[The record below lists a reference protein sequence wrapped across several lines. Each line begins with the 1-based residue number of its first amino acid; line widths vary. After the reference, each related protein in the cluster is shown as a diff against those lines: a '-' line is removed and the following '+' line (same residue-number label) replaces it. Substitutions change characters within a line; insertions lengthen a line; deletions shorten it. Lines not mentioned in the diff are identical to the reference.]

1 MEIPIRTKKRLGLAW
16 FSPNTEEAGDST
28 MISLIR
34 DNCDFLQQ
42 GIDLLER
49 HGPESYVYA
58 DLQCFGSSIG
68 SHMRHVLDH
77 YNSLVDGIA
86 SGIVDYDD
94 RERRT
99 AVETK
104 LAEGLALARE
114 TIDRLGCLDANLERK
129 VEVIVSANTRGREA
143 ASHSTVGRELQFLAS
158 HTVHHYA
165 LIAIAS
171 RMQGIHPEDTFGIA
185 PSTLKYLQIA
195 DC

>member
-1 MEIPIRTKKRLGLAW
+1 
-16 FSPNTEEAGDST
+16 

-49 HGPESYVYA
+49 HTPESYVNA
-58 DLQCFGSSIG
+58 DLQSFGSSVG

-77 YNSLVDGIA
+77 YLSLIEGIDT
-86 SGIVDYDD
+86 GVVDYDD
-94 RERRT
+94 RERGT
-99 AVETK
+99 AIETD
-104 LAEGLALARE
+104 LASGIGLTRE
-114 TIDRLGCLDANLERK
+114 TIERLDELEMKLDQPLQ
-129 VEVIVSANTRGREA
+129 VIVSANIRGDESGS
-143 ASHSTVGRELQFLAS
+143 ASSVGRELQFLAS

-171 RMQGIHPEDTFGIA
+171 RIQGISPIDTFGVA
-185 PSTLKYLQIA
+185 PSTLKYMQTA

>member
-1 MEIPIRTKKRLGLAW
+1 
-16 FSPNTEEAGDST
+16 

-49 HGPESYVYA
+49 HSPQSYAKA
-58 DLQCFGSSIG
+58 DIQTFGFSVG

-77 YNSLVDGIA
+77 YSSLINGLA
-86 SGIVDYDD
+86 SGVVDYDD
-94 RERRT
+94 RVRNT
-99 AVETK
+99 KVETDLSTCIRAAKELKCRLEK
-104 LAEGLALARE
+104 LKIELKSSL
-114 TIDRLGCLDANLERK
+114 K
-129 VEVIVSANTRGREA
+129 VIVSANTGESDA
-143 ASHSTVGRELQFLAS
+143 GAESTIGRELQFLAS

-171 RMQGIHPEDTFGIA
+171 RMQGIAPLDSFGVA
-185 PSTLKYLQIA
+185 PSTLKYLQTA

>member
-1 MEIPIRTKKRLGLAW
+1 
-16 FSPNTEEAGDST
+16 

-49 HGPESYVYA
+49 QTPDSYVNI
-58 DLQCFGSSIG
+58 DEQTFGSSIG

-77 YNSLVDGIA
+77 YNSLVNGLTN
-86 SGIVDYDD
+86 GVVDYDN
-94 RERRT
+94 RIRGTEVELVLT
-99 AVETK
+99 AGIRV
-104 LAEGLALARE
+104 ARE
-114 TIDRLGCLDANLERK
+114 IKRRLKTLEIELDRS
-129 VEVIVSANTRGREA
+129 VTVIVSANTRGDYA
-143 ASHSTVGRELQFLAS
+143 GSVSTIGRELQFLAS

-171 RMQGIHPEDTFGIA
+171 RMQGIQPPDTYGVA
-185 PSTLKYLQIA
+185 PSTLKYLQAA